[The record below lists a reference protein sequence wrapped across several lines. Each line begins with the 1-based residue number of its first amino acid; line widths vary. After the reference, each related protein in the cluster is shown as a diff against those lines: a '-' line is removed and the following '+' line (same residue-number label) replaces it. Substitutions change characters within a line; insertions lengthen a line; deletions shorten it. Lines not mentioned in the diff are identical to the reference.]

1 MSSVNQVILI
11 GNLGKDPE
19 VLKSTE
25 EGSFVRL
32 SLATS
37 KKMKIKTGEI
47 QEDIQWHTVYL
58 NGFIG
63 SLAAAHLKKGAK
75 IFISGELRTR
85 DWQDKNGVNHRITA
99 VYAKEIKFLSNKPKT
114 SDAISDHVEEDGAY
128 MNAMREIRQALSPA
142 SETK

>member
-19 VLKSTE
+19 VLQSTDQ
-25 EGSFVRL
+25 GSFVRL

-37 KKMKIKTGEI
+37 KKVKNKSGEI

-58 NGFIG
+58 NNGLG
-63 SLAAAHLKKGAK
+63 RLAATHLNKGAK
-75 IFISGELRTR
+75 IFVSGELRTR
-85 DWQDKNGVNHRITA
+85 NWQDKKNETHRLTA
-99 VYAKEIKFLSNKPKT
+99 IYAREIKFLSSKSQKNDVM
-114 SDAISDHVEEDGAY
+114 SNQVEGDSAY
-128 MNAMREIRQALSPA
+128 INAMQEIRKVLNPT